1 MKKSILIVDGVE
13 ISREVIKKS
22 LFRSVKNIKVCLA
35 TNAYDAML
43 KINAGGFD
51 LVITDLMMPNGDGFD
66 LIRMMANHSAKSKL
80 VIISGLDNTIVRS
93 AGMLAELY
101 SLNVVA
107 SLVKPV
113 WPDQMGKLVANCLT
127 ENEVCSEGNKEIV
140 CDIFREELPIHL
152 LYQPQVISKNNT
164 ITGFE
169 VLPRWTDGNCSTLP
183 LSSFL
188 PEIDEIGK
196 QKRFC
201 SIMIDRFRSDYEHF
215 FCMRDKSIRFSINI
229 DPFLLM
235 DEDVVNHLLNFYEQ
249 GDVEHTIVL
258 ELKEKYI
265 KDGFQSELATSIL
278 KLRTVGFEI
287 SIDDFG
293 SNLSNLENIISLP
306 INEIKIDRKL
316 TWKFIGKTDGLK
328 IDNDVKVLE
337 SVNNFR
343 VVYEGVDDE
352 KTSLALHAINVNGDC
367 IQQGYLHGV
376 PLMPRE
382 AVKKIEE
389 ITIAEKVVKSADLS
403 CMVT

>member
-1 MKKSILIVDGVE
+1 MKKSILIVDGVD

-22 LFRSVKNIKVCLA
+22 LSPSVKNIKVRVA
-35 TNAYDAML
+35 TNAYDAMS
-43 KINAGGFD
+43 KINAEGFD

-66 LIRMMANHSAKSKL
+66 LIRMMANHSVKSKL

-101 SLNVVA
+101 NLNVVA

-113 WPDQMGKLVANCLT
+113 WPDQMEKLVASCLS
-127 ENEVCSEGNKEIV
+127 EKEICSEGNKEIV
-140 CDIFREELPIHL
+140 FDIFRDQLPIHL
-152 LYQPQVISKNNT
+152 LYQPQVISRKNT

-169 VLPRWTDGNCSTLP
+169 VLPRWIDGNGSMLP

-201 SIMIDRFRSDYEHF
+201 SIVIDRFRNDYKRY
-215 FCMRDKSIRFSINI
+215 FCMLDKSIRFSINI

-235 DEDVVNHLLNFYEQ
+235 DGDVVNHLLSFYEQ
-249 GDVEHTIVL
+249 GAVEHTIVL
-258 ELKEKYI
+258 ELKEKHI
-265 KDGFQSELATSIL
+265 KDGFQSEQATSIL
-278 KLRTVGFEI
+278 KLRSVGFEI

-293 SNLSNLENIISLP
+293 SNLANLGNIINLP
-306 INEIKIDRKL
+306 INEIKIDRKM
-316 TWKFIGKTDGLK
+316 TWKFIGNTDGLK
-328 IDNDVKVLE
+328 TDNDVKTLA

-343 VVYEGVDDE
+343 VVYEGIDDE
-352 KTSLALHAINVNGDC
+352 KTSLALHAINDNGGC

-376 PLMPRE
+376 PLTPRE

-389 ITIAEKVVKSADLS
+389 LTIVNKVIKSEALS